1 MFSMSPKEISS
12 PLCKIKNGIDRLW
25 EGRWKGK
32 KSLEEY
38 SILIIDEACRP
49 RHKTAIHFENNY
61 TKDART
67 VDFLYSLFI
76 FFGDF

>member
-49 RHKTAIHFENNY
+49 SHKTAIHFENNY

-67 VDFLYSLFI
+67 ADFWYSLFI